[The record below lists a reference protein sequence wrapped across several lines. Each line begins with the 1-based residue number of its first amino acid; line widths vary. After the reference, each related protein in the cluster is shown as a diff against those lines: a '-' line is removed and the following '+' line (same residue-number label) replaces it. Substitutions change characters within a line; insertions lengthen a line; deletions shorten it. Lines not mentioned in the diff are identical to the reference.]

1 MQLNYFVQTTGP
13 YITEDMFRELG
24 ISKDD
29 QTLISNEGL
38 LMEMGL
44 THRDAQGRLAPAYD
58 LPLTKKMYETL
69 SANKKLVSSIVME
82 PEIFS
87 GQMYPLNLWSPA
99 ASVWS

>member
-1 MQLNYFVQTTGP
+1 
-13 YITEDMFRELG
+13 MFRELG

-69 SANKKLVSSIVME
+69 SANKNSSAA
-82 PEIFS
+82 S
-87 GQMYPLNLWSPA
+87 LWSRKYSP
-99 ASVWS
+99 VKCTR